1 MSCIQIVPLIRA
13 PDLLFFS
20 AYQCRLFLL
29 ASKLTK
35 ASGSFFPSLTINL
48 YYMYSCDGVLQH
60 RTLSSGSLNIEDLE
74 DVVKDQLHGRRE
86 SITHI
91 SSDKVDKV
99 R

>member
-1 MSCIQIVPLIRA
+1 MLTSLTSLQAHRSVWLQKRLGVP
-13 PDLLFFS
+13 
-20 AYQCRLFLL
+20 
-29 ASKLTK
+29 
-35 ASGSFFPSLTINL
+35 SFVPSLTINL
-48 YYMYSCDGVLQH
+48 YNMYSCDGVLQH

>member
-1 MSCIQIVPLIRA
+1 
-13 PDLLFFS
+13 
-20 AYQCRLFLL
+20 
-29 ASKLTK
+29 
-35 ASGSFFPSLTINL
+35 
-48 YYMYSCDGVLQH
+48 MYSCAGVLQH